1 MGCLHDRHRVITPAN
16 VLDLRAW
23 KLTLPTGSPGP
34 APGLPGIPREIK
46 QPDLST
52 YQDENFTRV
61 GTGVRFRA
69 SVSGINQVGSKYP
82 RCELREMTPDGKT
95 GAAWSPVVGRHTM
108 TITQQINRL
117 PTKKAEV
124 VAGQIHDAAG
134 FVILVWVRGNGD
146 GTARVIARGIN
157 GTDTTLDPA
166 YVLGSL
172 LTVQIEAATGVITC
186 GAFSMPWTTGGCYF
200 KAGVYTQSNVT
211 IPGEDPTSGGEVLI
225 RSLAVTHQ
233 P

>member
-1 MGCLHDRHRVITPAN
+1 MTLPAN
-16 VLDLRAW
+16 ILDLRCW

-46 QPDLST
+46 QPALST
-52 YQDENFTRV
+52 YEDEDFKRY

-82 RCELREMTPDGKT
+82 RCELREANADGSN
-95 GAAWSPVVGRHTM
+95 ASWSPAVGRHTL
-108 TITQQINRL
+108 TITQQIQKL
-117 PTKKAEV
+117 PTKKPEV
-124 VAGQIHDAAG
+124 VAGQIHAAAG
-134 FVILVWVRGNGD
+134 YVLLVWVRGNGD
-146 GTARVIARGIN
+146 GTARVIARGN
-157 GTDTTLDPA
+157 TGSTLTDVVLLPA

-172 LTVQIEAATGVITC
+172 LLVQIVAENGRITC
-186 GAFSMPWTTGGCYF
+186 GVNDQPPAFDIPWVSNGSYF
-200 KAGVYTQSNVT
+200 KAGCYTQSNVT

-225 RSLAVTHQ
+225 RSLAVTHE